1 MGDLKKARAALTR
14 HQIDM
19 RKMYAEKRIIMNIN
33 IDKLHCLI
41 DLHVHLDGSVSIPMA
56 KRLALINGIELN
68 ESEEDL
74 KERLQVSKDCR
85 DLNEYLEKF
94 EFPLTLLQ
102 KAEAITECVR
112 MLIAGQDSQG
122 IMYSEI
128 RFAPQLHMQKG
139 LTQEEVVQ
147 AAIKGLGNSDYHK
160 LILCCMRGSDNEEL
174 NKETIRI
181 AHTYLGRGVVA
192 LDLAGAEKLYPTK
205 QFVGIFKEALAYN
218 IPFTIHAGE
227 ADGEES
233 IKTAI

>member
-85 DLNEYLEKF
+85 DLNEYLEKYHDILMESVAETSE
-94 EFPLTLLQ
+94 EFMDRYF
-102 KAEAITECVR
+102 AEGVDT
-112 MLIAGQDSQG
+112 
-122 IMYSEI
+122 
-128 RFAPQLHMQKG
+128 
-139 LTQEEVVQ
+139 
-147 AAIKGLGNSDYHK
+147 
-160 LILCCMRGSDNEEL
+160 
-174 NKETIRI
+174 
-181 AHTYLGRGVVA
+181 GRGC
-192 LDLAGAEKLYPTK
+192 AGGNKRTR
-205 QFVGIFKEALAYN
+205 
-218 IPFTIHAGE
+218 
-227 ADGEES
+227 
-233 IKTAI
+233 

>member
-14 HQIDM
+14 HQLDM
-19 RKMYAEKRIIMNIN
+19 RKMHAEKRIIMNIN

-41 DLHVHLDGSVSIPMA
+41 DLHVHLDGSVSTTMA

-102 KAEAITECVR
+102 TAEAITECVR

-181 AHTYLGRGVVA
+181 AHRYLGRGVVA
-192 LDLAGAEKLYPTK
+192 K
-205 QFVGIFKEALAYN
+205 
-218 IPFTIHAGE
+218 
-227 ADGEES
+227 
-233 IKTAI
+233 

>member
-14 HQIDM
+14 HQVDM

-122 IMYSEI
+122 DN
-128 RFAPQLHMQKG
+128 
-139 LTQEEVVQ
+139 VQ
-147 AAIKGLGNSDYHK
+147 RDKICTTASYAEGTDTGRS
-160 LILCCMRGSDNEEL
+160 CEGC
-174 NKETIRI
+174 NKR
-181 AHTYLGRGVVA
+181 
-192 LDLAGAEKLYPTK
+192 
-205 QFVGIFKEALAYN
+205 
-218 IPFTIHAGE
+218 
-227 ADGEES
+227 S
-233 IKTAI
+233 

>member
-1 MGDLKKARAALTR
+1 M
-14 HQIDM
+14 
-19 RKMYAEKRIIMNIN
+19 
-33 IDKLHCLI
+33 
-41 DLHVHLDGSVSIPMA
+41 
-56 KRLALINGIELN
+56 
-68 ESEEDL
+68 
-74 KERLQVSKDCR
+74 
-85 DLNEYLEKF
+85 
-94 EFPLTLLQ
+94 Q

-192 LDLAGAEKLYPTK
+192 LKKLWHIIFRLQYTQVKQMEKK
-205 QFVGIFKEALAYN
+205 A
-218 IPFTIHAGE
+218 
-227 ADGEES
+227 
-233 IKTAI
+233 